1 MTTSAR
7 GLAPSALW
15 TGVPLAAALW
25 LGSAAPANAVCSV
38 FDGKPCAPTVCSVFD
53 QGPCLPEVQYPIGQ
67 DLRVT
72 IRTRNVADDTSN
84 GETPRNERLLGATTV
99 AEARVRQCPADTHQ
113 PGQPLN
119 TLQDMFDAFCA
130 CWTPP
135 PADEARPGMEITVR
149 MSLNRKGEILG
160 EPRFTFVLRETTD
173 KIKASYRTA
182 VVAMLSRCTPLPLT
196 DAFGGAIAGRP
207 FTLRFIDSRGLKGA

>member
-1 MTTSAR
+1 VTTSAR
-7 GLAPSALW
+7 GLASSAFG
-15 TGVPLAAALW
+15 TGVPLAALW
-25 LGSAAPANAVCSV
+25 LCSAAPASAVCSV

-53 QGPCLPEVQYPIGQ
+53 EGPCMPEVQYPVGQ

-72 IRTRNVADDTSN
+72 IRTRHVANDTN
-84 GETPRNERLLGATTV
+84 GETARNERLLGAAKV
-99 AEARVRQCPADTHQ
+99 AEARVKQCPADAK
-113 PGQPLN
+113 PAAPLN

-130 CWTPP
+130 CWAP
-135 PADEARPGMEITVR
+135 PAEEARPGMEITVR

-196 DAFGGAIAGRP
+196 EALGGAVAGRP